1 MQVRVL
7 REACCA
13 QDDQMGPLEAT
24 YGVSAGTTFKE
35 LVDMIVAS
43 RFLQYSASH
52 VTLQAEV
59 EGTPVARVFSSFCA
73 GNRGP
78 EFIANASDLVISV
91 VGGHTLQ
98 FRFVFE

>member
-1 MQVRVL
+1 MRVRVL

-24 YGVSAGTTFKE
+24 YEVSAATTFKG
-35 LVDMIVAS
+35 LVEMIVDS
-43 RFLQYSASH
+43 GFLQYSASH
-52 VTLQAEV
+52 ITLQAEV
-59 EGTPVARVFSSFCA
+59 EGIPVARVFSSFYTD
-73 GNRGP
+73 NRGP
-78 EFIANASDLVISV
+78 EFMADASDLVASV